1 MLSFVH
7 DLYVML
13 ELVSMDKY
21 LNVVGYKYFLGV

>member
-13 ELVSMDKY
+13 EFVSMDKY